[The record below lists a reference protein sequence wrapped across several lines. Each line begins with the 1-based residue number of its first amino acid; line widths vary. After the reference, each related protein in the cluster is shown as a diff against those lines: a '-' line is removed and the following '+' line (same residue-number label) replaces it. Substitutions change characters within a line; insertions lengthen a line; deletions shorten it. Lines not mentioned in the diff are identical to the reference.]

1 MASLS
6 SEIRLARRPANPG
19 LSRISNPASHAANS
33 PILALQRAAGNR
45 AVATA
50 LGKQAAGP
58 VVQRSAEDSDVSSQA
73 MQDELSTALH
83 VTFAKMK
90 VKAAMQQMGLLDA
103 EPEPEPEKAG
113 RGERPR
119 GGGKMKRKRDYRDHP
134 YKRPTI
140 QAAAVATGFNGGQIN
155 WNEVNFNSTV
165 KAGPLK
171 PKSKTFGATTGA
183 QTSTASNNNSL
194 HLEPNGGPVG
204 PTRPLNWVNFTALTG
219 GRTPFKQ
226 GHSLHQR
233 LGGLGT
239 PQNLSPFTGSLNGLH
254 YGRAEQ
260 QVKDFVNS
268 TRSPGY
274 AHYDVDINYGNN
286 AAIATWARNRFDQL
300 VVQDVDWA
308 IAEMEA
314 AGIITLAKSA
324 RYTAAG
330 AIPPGR
336 IAAVHTWLNTYV
348 QNTFPTDID
357 VSARFFEYVA
367 ATGNWKRSSRQDINI
382 TNDF

>member
-6 SEIRLARRPANPG
+6 RETRLARQPAKPG
-19 LSRISNPASHAANS
+19 LSRTSKPNSRAANS

-50 LGKQAAGP
+50 LGKQAGGP
-58 VVQRSAEDSDVSSQA
+58 VVQRSAEDSDISSQA
-73 MQDELSTALH
+73 MQDEFSTALH

-90 VKAAMQQMGLLDA
+90 VKTAMRQMGLL
-103 EPEPEPEKAG
+103 EPEPVPEKA
-113 RGERPR
+113 RRDERLP
-119 GGGKMKRKRDYRDHP
+119 GGGKMRRKRDYRDHP

-140 QAAAVATGFNGGQIN
+140 QTAAVATGFNGGQIN

-183 QTSTASNNNSL
+183 QTSTASNNDSL

-204 PTRPLNWVNFTALTG
+204 ATRPLNWVNFTALTG

-233 LGGLGT
+233 LGGHGT

-260 QVKDFVNS
+260 QVKDFANS

-300 VVQDVDWA
+300 VVQDVEWA

-314 AGIITLAKSA
+314 AGIITLANSA
-324 RYTAAG
+324 LYTAAG
-330 AIPPGR
+330 AIPAGE
-336 IAAVHTWLNTYV
+336 IAAAHTWLNTYV

-367 ATGNWKRSSRQDINI
+367 STGTWKRSSRQDINI

>member
-6 SEIRLARRPANPG
+6 QDAKAARHPARPGVALRPSSA
-19 LSRISNPASHAANS
+19 LTPATARV
-33 PILALQRAAGNR
+33 LALQRAAGNR

-50 LGKQAAGP
+50 LGKQTARP
-58 VVQRSAEDSDVSSQA
+58 VIQRSAEDSDIASQT
-73 MQDELSTALH
+73 MQDEFATALH
-83 VTFAKMK
+83 VALAKLK
-90 VKAAMQQMGLLDA
+90 VKSAMQQMGLI
-103 EPEPEPEKAG
+103 EPEPEKEPVEK
-113 RGERPR
+113 RRP
-119 GGGKMKRKRDYRDHP
+119 GGGKMRREPKYRDHP
-134 YKRPTI
+134 YKRPKI
-140 QAAAVATGFNGGQIN
+140 QTAAVATGFGGGQIN
-155 WNEVNFNSTV
+155 WNEVNFNFTH
-165 KAGPLK
+165 KAGALK
-171 PKSKTFGATTGA
+171 PKSKTFGGVTAA
-183 QTSTASNNNSL
+183 QTSIASNNDSL
-194 HLEPNGGPVG
+194 HAEPNGGPVG
-204 PTRPLNWVNFTALTG
+204 ATRPLNWVHFTALTG
-219 GRTPFKQ
+219 GGTPFKQ

-260 QVKDFVNS
+260 QVKDFANS

-308 IAEMEA
+308 IACMEA
-314 AGIITLAKSA
+314 AGIITLANSVL
-324 RYTAAG
+324 YTAAG
-330 AIPPGR
+330 AIPAGER
-336 IAAVHTWLNTYV
+336 AATHTWLNNYV

-357 VSARFFEYVA
+357 VSARFFEWDGGA
-367 ATGNWKRSSRQDINI
+367 GQWKRSSRQDINI

>member
-6 SEIRLARRPANPG
+6 HDAKLPRQPAKSGRAPAPQ
-19 LSRISNPASHAANS
+19 SRAPISATTR
-33 PILALQRAAGNR
+33 ILALQRAAGNK
-45 AVATA
+45 AVTTF
-50 LGKQAAGP
+50 LGKQAGRP
-58 VVQRSAEDSDVSSQA
+58 VVQRSAEDSDIASQT
-73 MQDELSTALH
+73 MQDELATALH
-83 VTFAKMK
+83 VAFAKMK
-90 VKAAMQQMGLLDA
+90 VKAAMRQMGLLEA
-103 EPEPEPEKAG
+103 EPEPEKTK
-113 RGERPR
+113 RDKRRP
-119 GGGKMKRKRDYRDHP
+119 GGGKMRRERDYRDHP

-140 QAAAVATGFNGGQIN
+140 QTAAAATGFGGGQIN
-155 WNEVNFNSTV
+155 WNEVNFNFTA

-171 PKSKTFGATTGA
+171 PKTKTFGATTGA

-204 PTRPLNWVNFTALTG
+204 ATRPLNWVNFTALTG
-219 GRTPFKQ
+219 GGTPFKQ

-233 LGGLGT
+233 LGGHGT

-260 QVKDFVNS
+260 QVKDFANS
-268 TRSPGY
+268 ARSPGY

-286 AAIATWARNRFDQL
+286 AAIAAWARNRFDQL
-300 VVQDVDWA
+300 VIQDVDWA

-314 AGIITLAKSA
+314 AGIITLANSA
-324 RYTAAG
+324 IYTANG
-330 AIPPGR
+330 AIPAGE
-336 IAAVHTWLNTYV
+336 IAVTHTWLNTYV

-367 ATGNWKRSSRQDINI
+367 ASGNWKRSSRQDINI

>member
-6 SEIRLARRPANPG
+6 RDAKLVPHPGRTGHSRTSTSPSPAVTG
-19 LSRISNPASHAANS
+19 
-33 PILALQRAAGNR
+33 ILALQRAAGNQ

-50 LGKQAAGP
+50 LGKQAGRP
-58 VVQRSAEDSDVSSQA
+58 VVQRSAEDSDIASQG
-73 MQDELSTALH
+73 MQDDLSTALH
-83 VTFAKMK
+83 VTFAKRK
-90 VKAAMQQMGLLDA
+90 VRAAMQQMGLLD
-103 EPEPEPEKAG
+103 PEPEPETTKPEK
-113 RGERPR
+113 RRP
-119 GGGKMKRKRDYRDHP
+119 GGGKITRRRDYREHP

-140 QAAAVATGFNGGQIN
+140 QTAAVATGFGGGQIN
-155 WNEVNFNSTV
+155 WNEVNTNPSV

-171 PKSKTFGATTGA
+171 PKTKTFGLPTGA
-183 QTSTASNNNSL
+183 QTSTASNNESL

-204 PTRPLNWVNFTALTG
+204 PTRPLDWVNFTALTG
-219 GRTPFKQ
+219 GGTPFKQ

-260 QVKDFVNS
+260 QVKDFANS
-268 TRSPGY
+268 TRRPGY
-274 AHYDVDINYGNN
+274 AHYDVTINYGNN
-286 AAIATWARNRFDQL
+286 ANIAAWARNRFNQL

-308 IAEMEA
+308 IAEMEE
-314 AGIITLAKSA
+314 AGIITLANSA
-324 RYTAAG
+324 IYTAAG
-330 AIPPGR
+330 AIPAGE
-336 IAAVHTWLNTYV
+336 IAATHTWLDNYV

-357 VSARFFEYVA
+357 VSARFFEFVA
-367 ATGNWKRSSRQDINI
+367 STGNWKRSSRQDINI